1 MTIYSILLII
11 HVICGFTAL
20 ITGAFA
26 MLLNKNIKK
35 HKLFGKTYYWSMIGV
50 FLTVVPMYFIK
61 GNAILFLFLVGIF
74 STYLAVAGRRYL
86 TLNNR
91 AKNLRSSDYIVVGFV
106 FITAL
111 SMIVF
116 GIYDMLI
123 TQNGTGIIVM
133 VFGTIL
139 LSNTVQDIRFLRKV
153 YQGVK
158 GLRKPLYNH
167 ISRMGGAYIA
177 TFTAFMVNNFSLVL
191 PFYITWFLPA
201 IVGATLINLTIRRMQ
216 NKRKAKVKGVLIG
229 EG

>member
-26 MLLNKNIKK
+26 MILNKHLKK
-35 HKLFGKTYYWSMIGV
+35 HKLLGKIYYWSMIGV
-50 FLTVVPMYFIK
+50 FLTVVPMFIIK
-61 GNAILFLFLVGIF
+61 GKAILFLFLVGIF

-91 AKNLRSSDYIVVGFV
+91 AKNIKRSDYVVMGIVFM
-106 FITAL
+106 TSL
-111 SMIVF
+111 SMIILGFLDIVSSRIGTGTIVLVF
-116 GIYDMLI
+116 GI
-123 TQNGTGIIVM
+123 
-133 VFGTIL
+133 IL
-139 LSNTVQDIRFLRKV
+139 FSNCGQDIRFIRKV
-153 YQGVK
+153 LKGER

-177 TFTAFMVNNFSLVL
+177 TFTAFMVNNFSMIL

-201 IVGATLINLTIRRMQ
+201 VIGATLINLTIKRMQ
-216 NKRKAKVKGVLIG
+216 IKRKPKVEGILLG
-229 EG
+229 EK